1 MKIGKVID
9 FDGNYGEIIT
19 NENFEKYFF
28 LIKDVEGEISNDDLV
43 QFRGEKI
50 KDMNRAFFVKK
61 YMKYEYKKLTDIT
74 KIKKY
79 IRDDNV

>member
-9 FDGNYGEIIT
+9 FDGNYAEIIT

-50 KDMNRAFFVKK
+50 QDMNRAFFVKK
-61 YMKYEYKKLTDIT
+61 YMKNENKKLTDIT